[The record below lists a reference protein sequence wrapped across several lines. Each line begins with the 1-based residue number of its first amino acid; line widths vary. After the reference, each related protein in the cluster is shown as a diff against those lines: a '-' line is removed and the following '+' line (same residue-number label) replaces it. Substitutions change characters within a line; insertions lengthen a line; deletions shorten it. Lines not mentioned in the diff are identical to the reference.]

1 MEIKGKIIAL
11 LPIKEG
17 TSKSTGNAWKS
28 QDYVLETQDLY
39 PKHVCFNVWGDK
51 IDAFAIKVG
60 DVLTVSIDID
70 AHEYEGKW
78 FNQIRAWKVEK
89 DSDNTTPV
97 EPSITPVEP
106 SQEPKKDDIPF

>member
-1 MEIKGKIIAL
+1 MEIKGKVIAVL
-11 LPIKEG
+11 DVKKG
-17 TSKSTGNAWKS
+17 VSKSTGNAWKS

-39 PKHVCFNVWGDK
+39 PKHVCFNVWGDN

-106 SQEPKKDDIPF
+106 SQEPKKDDLPF

>member
-89 DSDNTTPV
+89 GDAPTYPAPIDSSPIPPTR
-97 EPSITPVEP
+97 S
-106 SQEPKKDDIPF
+106 DDVPF